1 MAAGDLGKRLRG
13 LFKDVAWILRR
24 ARKPDRESYITIV
37 KLSLLIVFILGAYSL
52 IFSFLGYAL
61 TSRPS
66 LLAVP
71 YPENVIIIATV
82 VILIVAALA
91 YLLISTRGIGRGR

>member
-1 MAAGDLGKRLRG
+1 VAAGDLGKRLRG

-24 ARKPDRESYITIV
+24 ARKPDRESYVTIV

-66 LLAVP
+66 LLAAP

-82 VILIVAALA
+82 VILIVAALV
-91 YLLISTRGIGRGR
+91 YLLISTRSIGRGR